1 MAVADTAGSL
11 DSEMSGYRTHA
22 HTDAHRHTHAHAH
35 TTQRDMIAAAS
46 PICTDSMCMCLCVD
60 PRSFVHLPFFVFSSA
75 FVVHVHVCVQ
85 LVVVSPE
92 NIGILNPTQ

>member
-60 PRSFVHLPFFVFSSA
+60 PRSFVATNIDKGCVLC
-75 FVVHVHVCVQ
+75 VC
-85 LVVVSPE
+85 LSVS
-92 NIGILNPTQ
+92 ISMDKGRVDG